1 MLNAVRGMLVLGDQ
15 RVTLPRIAMTGMQS
29 MASKM
34 WVPFVVMGV
43 MAVLA
48 SLALGAVNAGFTSD
62 YFAFP
67 KEAREAAA
75 AGSNIVDKKVF
86 IETTNT
92 WLPSFFF
99 LGMGLLLGGI
109 TFLLASILG
118 NLRVS
123 GAKVQQALGR
133 EIVGLKPPWSA
144 QLFPMFMM
152 LGLMILVANFL
163 IHVALAFIAHGYWN
177 HSIATELNTAVAGSG
192 LLADLQTL
200 ETYGTWLEPF
210 KFLGVA
216 FLLAGIALALYTIVR
231 VLRFQAERLKEL
243 AFGEPQ

>member
-15 RVTLPRIAMTGMQS
+15 RVTMPRIAMTGMQS

-34 WVPFVVMGV
+34 WMPFVAMGV
-43 MAVLA
+43 MAVMV
-48 SLALGAVNAGFTSD
+48 SLALGAVAAGFASD
-62 YFAFP
+62 YFAFS
-67 KEAREAAA
+67 KEAREAAV

-109 TFLLASILG
+109 TFLLATILG
-118 NLRVS
+118 TLRVS
-123 GAKVQQALGR
+123 GAKVQKALGA
-133 EIVGLKPPWSA
+133 EVVGLKPPMTA
-144 QLFPMFMM
+144 QMFPMFMM
-152 LGLMILVANFL
+152 LGMMILVANFA
-163 IHVALAFIAHGYWN
+163 IHIALAFIAHGYWN
-177 HSIATELNTAVAGSG
+177 HSIATELSTAAAGSG
-192 LLADLQTL
+192 LVADLQTL
-200 ETYGTWLEPF
+200 KTYGAWLEPF
-210 KFLGVA
+210 KFVGVA

-243 AFGEPQ
+243 ALGKPQ

>member
-1 MLNAVRGMLVLGDQ
+1 MLNAIRGMLVLGDQ
-15 RVTLPRIAMTGMQS
+15 RVIMPRIAMTGMQS
-29 MASKM
+29 TASKM
-34 WVPFVVMGV
+34 WMPFVAMGV

-48 SLALGAVNAGFTSD
+48 SLALGAVNASFTSD

-67 KEAREAAA
+67 KEVREAAA
-75 AGSNIVDKKVF
+75 AGSSIVDKKVF

-109 TFLLASILG
+109 IFLLATILG
-118 NLRVS
+118 TLRVS
-123 GAKVQQALGR
+123 GAKVQLAVGG
-133 EIVGLKPPWSA
+133 EVVGLKPPWSA

-152 LGLMILVANFL
+152 LGLMILVANL
-163 IHVALAFIAHGYWN
+163 AIHVALAFIAHGYWN
-177 HSIATELNTAVAGSG
+177 HSIASELNTAAAGSG

-200 ETYGTWLEPF
+200 ETYGAWLEPF
-210 KFLGVA
+210 KFVGIA
-216 FLLAGIALALYTIVR
+216 FLLAGIALAPYTIVR

-243 AFGEPQ
+243 ALGQAQ

>member
-1 MLNAVRGMLVLGDQ
+1 MLNAIRGMLVLGDQ
-15 RVTLPRIAMTGMQS
+15 RVIMPRIAMTGMQS

-34 WVPFVVMGV
+34 WMPFVAMGV

-48 SLALGAVNAGFTSD
+48 SLALGAVNASFTSD

-67 KEAREAAA
+67 KEVREAAA
-75 AGSNIVDKKVF
+75 AGSSIVDKKVF

-109 TFLLASILG
+109 IFLLATILG
-118 NLRVS
+118 TLRVS
-123 GAKVQQALGR
+123 GAKVQLAVGG
-133 EIVGLKPPWSA
+133 EVVGLKPPWSA

-152 LGLMILVANFL
+152 LGLMILVANL
-163 IHVALAFIAHGYWN
+163 AIHVALAFIAHGYWN
-177 HSIATELNTAVAGSG
+177 HSIASELNTAAAGSG

-200 ETYGTWLEPF
+200 ETYGAWLEPF
-210 KFLGVA
+210 KFVGIA

-243 AFGEPQ
+243 ALGQAQ